1 MDKII
6 AVHSLTNTM
15 AVYLLEGTNEDQVMY
30 QFSNEQHIRRAPL
43 NVGPDGDYYFNH
55 GEESYSLNSF
65 TRVD

>member
-15 AVYLLEGTNEDQVMY
+15 AIYLLEGTNEDRVLY
-30 QFSNEQHIRRAPL
+30 QFSNEQHIRKAPL
-43 NVGPDGDYYFNH
+43 SVGPDGEYYFDH
-55 GEESYSLNSF
+55 EGEPYSFNLF